1 MRLARMI
8 SLELK
13 VKLSAMSMITRNCW
27 EVLTMEL
34 TEMFNICD
42 ACVYAPGFCGNEP
55 ENCVDYCTKNGPS
68 LPCCKG
74 GGADNGEAKDIG

>member
-1 MRLARMI
+1 
-8 SLELK
+8 
-13 VKLSAMSMITRNCW
+13 
-27 EVLTMEL
+27 MEL